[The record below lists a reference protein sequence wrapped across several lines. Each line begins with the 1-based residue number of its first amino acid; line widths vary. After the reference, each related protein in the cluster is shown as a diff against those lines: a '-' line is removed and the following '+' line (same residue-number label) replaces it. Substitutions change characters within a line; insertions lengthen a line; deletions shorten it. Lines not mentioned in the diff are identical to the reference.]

1 MDINLM
7 ITSFPKLLDATV
19 VTVKLLSLSL
29 FFGLFIGLLFAIL
42 RLSKNKIINKFAYGY
57 SYVFRGTPLLV
68 QIFIIYFG
76 LGNIEYFRSTFLW
89 VVFKEPYW
97 CAIIAF
103 ALNTGAYTS
112 EILRSAFQTIK
123 PGFIEAGKSLGIS
136 NKIIFYK
143 IQIPIA
149 IRQSLPA
156 YGNEIILM
164 MKGTSLASTVTL
176 MDFDLMIN
184 SLPKL
189 LGATVVTLKLLS
201 ASLFFGLFIGLL
213 FAVLRLNKNKI
224 INKFAYTY
232 SYVFRGTPL
241 LVQIFI
247 IYFGLGQI
255 EYFRST
261 FLWVVFKEPYWCAII
276 AFALNTGAYTSEI
289 LRSAFQ
295 TIKPGLI
302 EAGKSLGISNKIIFY
317 KIQIPI
323 AIRQSLPAYGNEI
336 ILMMKGTS
344 LASTVT
350 LMDLTG
356 VAKYII
362 STTFKPIEVF
372 IVAGG
377 IYLFMTFIIHNVIK
391 FLEKKYSFN

>member
-1 MDINLM
+1 MDFELM
-7 ITSFPKLLDATV
+7 INSFPKLLNAAVLTL
-19 VTVKLLSLSL
+19 KLLSVSL
-29 FFGLFIGLLFAIL
+29 IVGLFIGLLFAIL
-42 RLSKNKIINKFAYGY
+42 RLNKNIFINKFAYGY

-76 LGNIEYFRSTFLW
+76 LGQIEFLRSTVLW
-89 VVFKEPYW
+89 VILKEPYW

-123 PGFIEAGKSLGIS
+123 PGI
-136 NKIIFYK
+136 
-143 IQIPIA
+143 
-149 IRQSLPA
+149 
-156 YGNEIILM
+156 
-164 MKGTSLASTVTL
+164 
-176 MDFDLMIN
+176 
-184 SLPKL
+184 
-189 LGATVVTLKLLS
+189 
-201 ASLFFGLFIGLL
+201 
-213 FAVLRLNKNKI
+213 
-224 INKFAYTY
+224 
-232 SYVFRGTPL
+232 
-241 LVQIFI
+241 
-247 IYFGLGQI
+247 
-255 EYFRST
+255 
-261 FLWVVFKEPYWCAII
+261 
-276 AFALNTGAYTSEI
+276 
-289 LRSAFQ
+289 
-295 TIKPGLI
+295 I

-377 IYLFMTFIIHNVIK
+377 IYLFMTFIIHNLIK
-391 FLEKKYSFN
+391 FLEKKYSFQ

>member
-1 MDINLM
+1 MDLELM
-7 ITSFPKLLDATV
+7 LNSFPKLLSAAVITL
-19 VTVKLLSLSL
+19 KLLSASL

-42 RLSKNKIINKFAYGY
+42 RLNKNVFINKFAYGY

-76 LGNIEYFRSTFLW
+76 LAQIEYLRTSFLW
-89 VVFKEPYW
+89 VILKEPYW

-103 ALNTGAYTS
+103 TLNTGAYTS

-123 PGFIEAGKSLGIS
+123 PGYIEAGKSLGIS

-156 YGNEIILM
+156 YGNEM
-164 MKGTSLASTVTL
+164 
-176 MDFDLMIN
+176 
-184 SLPKL
+184 
-189 LGATVVTLKLLS
+189 
-201 ASLFFGLFIGLL
+201 
-213 FAVLRLNKNKI
+213 
-224 INKFAYTY
+224 
-232 SYVFRGTPL
+232 
-241 LVQIFI
+241 
-247 IYFGLGQI
+247 
-255 EYFRST
+255 
-261 FLWVVFKEPYWCAII
+261 
-276 AFALNTGAYTSEI
+276 
-289 LRSAFQ
+289 
-295 TIKPGLI
+295 
-302 EAGKSLGISNKIIFY
+302 
-317 KIQIPI
+317 
-323 AIRQSLPAYGNEI
+323 

-372 IVAGG
+372 VVAGG

-391 FLEKKYSFN
+391 YLEKKYSFS

>member
-1 MDINLM
+1 MDFDLM
-7 ITSFPKLLDATV
+7 ITSFPKLLGATV
-19 VTVKLLSLSL
+19 ITLKLLSASL
-29 FFGLFIGLLFAIL
+29 FFGLFLGLFFAIL
-42 RLSKNKIINKFAYGY
+42 RLNKNIFVNKFAYGY

-76 LGNIEYFRSTFLW
+76 LGQIEYLRSTVLW
-89 VVFKEPYW
+89 VVLKEPYW

-103 ALNTGAYTS
+103 TLNTGAYTS

-123 PGFIEAGKSLGIS
+123 PGI
-136 NKIIFYK
+136 
-143 IQIPIA
+143 
-149 IRQSLPA
+149 
-156 YGNEIILM
+156 
-164 MKGTSLASTVTL
+164 
-176 MDFDLMIN
+176 
-184 SLPKL
+184 
-189 LGATVVTLKLLS
+189 
-201 ASLFFGLFIGLL
+201 
-213 FAVLRLNKNKI
+213 
-224 INKFAYTY
+224 
-232 SYVFRGTPL
+232 
-241 LVQIFI
+241 
-247 IYFGLGQI
+247 
-255 EYFRST
+255 
-261 FLWVVFKEPYWCAII
+261 
-276 AFALNTGAYTSEI
+276 
-289 LRSAFQ
+289 
-295 TIKPGLI
+295 I

-377 IYLFMTFIIHNVIK
+377 IYLFMTFVIHNVIK
-391 FLEKKYSFN
+391 YLEKKYSFQQ

>member
-1 MDINLM
+1 MDLELM
-7 ITSFPKLLDATV
+7 INSFPKLLGATV
-19 VTVKLLSLSL
+19 ITLKLLSVSL
-29 FFGLFIGLLFAIL
+29 IVGLFIGLLFAIL
-42 RLSKNKIINKFAYGY
+42 RLNKNVFINRFAYGY

-76 LGNIEYFRSTFLW
+76 LGQIEYLRSTILW
-89 VVFKEPYW
+89 VILKEPYW

-123 PGFIEAGKSLGIS
+123 PGI
-136 NKIIFYK
+136 
-143 IQIPIA
+143 
-149 IRQSLPA
+149 
-156 YGNEIILM
+156 
-164 MKGTSLASTVTL
+164 
-176 MDFDLMIN
+176 
-184 SLPKL
+184 
-189 LGATVVTLKLLS
+189 
-201 ASLFFGLFIGLL
+201 
-213 FAVLRLNKNKI
+213 
-224 INKFAYTY
+224 
-232 SYVFRGTPL
+232 
-241 LVQIFI
+241 
-247 IYFGLGQI
+247 
-255 EYFRST
+255 
-261 FLWVVFKEPYWCAII
+261 
-276 AFALNTGAYTSEI
+276 
-289 LRSAFQ
+289 
-295 TIKPGLI
+295 I

-391 FLEKKYSFN
+391 FLEKRYSY